1 MAYKSETEAAAELQE
16 KAITIRDYMQEPDTM
31 RQIMAA
37 LPQWLRADNFIR
49 LFYTAMMKTPKLM
62 LCSKQS
68 LLSSMI
74 EAAQIGLAPV
84 LGKAA
89 LIPYKNEVQFQPMY
103 KGLIEVARRFAQ
115 ITITAHVVYEAD
127 EFDLSWGDDEKIIH
141 IPDFTN
147 PDREKSA
154 KIGAYDVWKGG
165 DKEIISR
172 RFMTTGQIIHIR
184 NTYSKTWESKGKKS
198 VWGLH
203 EDEMF
208 IKTVIKNHTKL
219 EPQCIEMERAVSLDD
234 RAEIGKSQLGMGAMH
249 GLPMP
254 SAFDFDL
261 EPEDDEKQKP
271 GEGEKTGK
279 KPESPPAA
287 DIAKAMAAKSGVP
300 VKDVREYINYIAKKQ
315 EADVEVIEKGV
326 LENPDSFIDALKR
339 RLAYLKKSNKGEMG
353 STDAA
358 HMQEFWNKRK
368 GIDGKSGLKFWI
380 EQNFE
385 RIKADFSELV
395 KKKLTEK
402 FKTIYPGEAIVA
414 PKKPEDTQGGPGEE
428 SVEEKEARLA
438 SQGTPGDA
446 QGTGEGS
453 GTGTLGADTK
463 PPFENPNTASRETEQ
478 ATVNA
483 AESAASGVG
492 ESIRE
497 NKELETKMLA
507 RYENSLESIMKFPK
521 GKVTYT
527 IEDFEKFMK
536 EMAQM
541 EGLSYITFK
550 VDTMKD
556 FSFPEYYDK
565 FIESIAGG

>member
-1 MAYKSETEAAAELQE
+1 MAYQSETEQKAVLQE

-31 RQIMAA
+31 RQIVAA
-37 LPQWLRADNFIR
+37 LPQWLRADHFIR

-74 EAAQIGLAPV
+74 EAAQIGLVPV

-127 EFDLSWGDDEKIIH
+127 EFDLAWGDDEKIIH
-141 IPDFTN
+141 VPDLKN

-154 KIGAYDVWKGG
+154 KLGAYDVWKGG

-172 RFMTTGQIIHIR
+172 RFMTIGQIIHIR
-184 NTYSKTWESKGKKS
+184 DTYSKAWESKGKKS

-219 EPQCIEMERAVSLDD
+219 EPQCLEMERAVSLDD
-234 RAEIGKSQLGMGAMH
+234 RAEIGKSQLGMGPIQ

-261 EPEDDEKQKP
+261 EPEEGPETP
-271 GEGEKTGK
+271 GEQEKGESPG
-279 KPESPPAA
+279 KPESPPKA
-287 DIAKAMAAKSGVP
+287 DVAKTISAQSGVP
-300 VKDVREYINYIAKKQ
+300 VKDVREYINYIVKKQ
-315 EADVEVIEKGV
+315 DTDVEIIEVGILK
-326 LENPDSFIDALKR
+326 NPDSFVDALKR
-339 RLAYLKKSNKGEMG
+339 RLAYLKESKKNTMG
-353 STDAA
+353 STDAKQ
-358 HMQEFWNKRK
+358 MQEFWNMRK
-368 GIDGKSGLKFWI
+368 GTDGKSGLKFWI
-380 EQNFE
+380 EQNYK
-385 RIKADFSELV
+385 RIQAEFSDPV
-395 KKKLTEK
+395 KKKLLEK
-402 FKTIYPGEAIVA
+402 FKTLHPGEAFPLPPVE
-414 PKKPEDTQGGPGEE
+414 KPEDTQGGPGEE
-428 SVEEKEARLA
+428 TDEEKAAR
-438 SQGTPGDA
+438 SDA
-446 QGTGEGS
+446 QGTGEE
-453 GTGTLGADTK
+453 TGTLGADDK
-463 PPFENPNTASRETEQ
+463 PPFENPNVTRGEE
-478 ATVNA
+478 
-483 AESAASGVG
+483 EGVG
-492 ESIRE
+492 QDMGESVATEVGASIRAG
-497 NKELETKMLA
+497 KELETKMLA

-521 GKVTYT
+521 GKVKYT
-527 IEDFEKFMK
+527 IDDFEKYMK

-565 FIESIAGG
+565 FIQRIAQG